1 MKLAAI
7 SGVTGDKG
15 SCLIYDLSVLQSYEG
30 IGQKIN
36 HIDFGRQCQLIP
48 NNEVKCQAGMSC
60 RPRQKQKSP
69 KQITPWSAFY
79 SIFPHGRDSQCPCS
93 TPWDLADQ
101 GPQGLFVLG
110 MQETGLKTAL
120 CGAIV
125 E

>member
-1 MKLAAI
+1 MPIHLEQRGEVPSWDESSFEAESEIAH
-7 SGVTGDKG
+7 TNHP
-15 SCLIYDLSVLQSYEG
+15 LERVL
-30 IGQKIN
+30 
-36 HIDFGRQCQLIP
+36 L
-48 NNEVKCQAGMSC
+48 
-60 RPRQKQKSP
+60 
-69 KQITPWSAFY
+69 